1 MIVNSLLK
9 SLLNASSS
17 FSQCIGGGAVGG
29 GPGGPR
35 ELSLRPVAADPPSVE
50 LDLAESPP
58 LLNPELDDNPES
70 DQLLCSF
77 ADHL

>member
-1 MIVNSLLK
+1 M
-9 SLLNASSS
+9 
-17 FSQCIGGGAVGG
+17 GG

-58 LLNPELDDNPES
+58 FLNPELDDNPES